1 MRSIH
6 QLRVAARSVRST
18 LRPLG
23 LLLVGVSFALSS
35 ATVQA
40 QRVLTS
46 EQTAEAA
53 QRVLVARGVEA
64 VQLYS
69 DDELVKMIRDNTHF
83 HRVRDIDDCQ
93 LYQDIRAQAEIERRP
108 VYQLMYGDMLAY
120 AVCYEQNVELGVT
133 YMESAAAQGM
143 PEALE
148 QMGRY
153 YHVGRFVQQDKQ
165 RALLYLREAA
175 ALGYL
180 PAQMRFADLLLSG
193 VGSPLDYE
201 AAYHY
206 LHNAVT
212 GDPDAHQNIQSQLE
226 QLAERLPPRIV
237 ERAKSPLDA

>member
-1 MRSIH
+1 MRH
-6 QLRVAARSVRST
+6 DQ
-18 LRPLG
+18 PLTG
-23 LLLVGVSFALSS
+23 FRLLLSRHRYAMSMALLGICLMLMSHN
-35 ATVQA
+35 ATA
-40 QRVLTS
+40 QRVLASDQTS
-46 EQTAEAA
+46 QAA
-53 QRVLVARGVEA
+53 QEVLVTRGFEA

-69 DDELVKMIRDNTHF
+69 DDELVEMIRRNTHF
-83 HRVRDIDDCQ
+83 RQVRDVDDCQ
-93 LYQDIRAQAEIERRP
+93 LYQDIRAQAEVERRP
-108 VYQLMYGDMLAY
+108 VYQLLYGDMLAY
-120 AVCYEQNVELGVT
+120 AVCYDEDVALGVT
-133 YMESAAAQGM
+133 YMEHAAAQGM

-175 ALGYL
+175 ALGNL
-180 PAQMRFADLLLSG
+180 PAQKRFADLLLSG

-206 LHNAVT
+206 LHNSVT
-212 GDPDAHQNIQSQLE
+212 GDQASHRDIRSRLE

>member
-1 MRSIH
+1 MRLIH
-6 QLRVAARSVRST
+6 RTQAINLTRAKLRLLGTLLIGVALS
-18 LRPLG
+18 
-23 LLLVGVSFALSS
+23 LSS

-46 EQTAEAA
+46 DQTSQAA
-53 QRVLVARGVEA
+53 QQIVASRGFEA
-64 VQLYS
+64 VQLYT
-69 DDELVKMIRDNTHF
+69 DDELVAMIRRNTHF
-83 HRVRDIDDCQ
+83 QRVRDIDDCQ

-108 VYQLMYGDMLAY
+108 VYQLLYGDLLAY
-120 AVCYEQNVELGVT
+120 GVCYEQHVELGVA
-133 YMESAAAQGM
+133 YMEYAAAQGM

-153 YHVGRFVQQDKQ
+153 YHLGRFVQQDKQ

-193 VGSPLDYE
+193 EGSPLDYE

-212 GDPDAHQNIQSQLE
+212 GDSQAHQHIQNRLE
-226 QLAERLPPRIV
+226 QLAERLPPRIIA
-237 ERAKSPLDA
+237 RAKSPLDA